1 MNTMD
6 FKIFRFT
13 TLCLTLFIYSAE
25 AQNYRYTS
33 TLFPSSTITSN
44 VVYGTANF
52 LNGPYNDENNTS
64 VGNLVM
70 DIYRPQGDTCT
81 NRPVILFAH
90 GGGFFSGTRNNNDMA
105 AFCDSFARMG
115 YVTATFDYRM
125 GVYTSSNSSLHY
137 TRTVYRAIQ
146 DGRTAVRY
154 FRANA
159 AMYGIDPNK
168 IYFAGSSAGAFI
180 GLQSIYMDEP
190 SEKPASAN
198 AITYTDIVAPFNF
211 SGPDLGGYNIG
222 DNLSLNGEPDAV
234 LSLWGGVASTGLI
247 TVTNNQPVFLVHG
260 TIDPIV
266 PFDIGSPF
274 SLPSLPNTYGSKQ
287 INLKL
292 DSLGL
297 TDKETYFVP
306 NQGHEFYGVT
316 NGMWNTGFG
325 GNAYWDTVV
334 NKSAIFFWKQHKPI
348 ANFNS
353 SATQLN
359 VNFTDNSS
367 GSILWHWD
375 FGDGNSSNLQ
385 NPNHAYATAGVYT
398 VNLYIENNI
407 QSWDTISHQITITAT
422 GIDKL
427 KTNNFVVFPIPSKG
441 LVYINFNYVLKNASV
456 QLFNTLGQ
464 IIHEKSVQNNDQ
476 LTIDL
481 SGLENNIYF
490 IRIHTNEEISWIKVI
505 KN

>member
-1 MNTMD
+1 
-6 FKIFRFT
+6 
-13 TLCLTLFIYSAE
+13 
-25 AQNYRYTS
+25 
-33 TLFPSSTITSN
+33 
-44 VVYGTANF
+44 
-52 LNGPYNDENNTS
+52 
-64 VGNLVM
+64 
-70 DIYRPQGDTCT
+70 
-81 NRPVILFAH
+81 
-90 GGGFFSGTRNNNDMA
+90 
-105 AFCDSFARMG
+105 
-115 YVTATFDYRM
+115 
-125 GVYTSSNSSLHY
+125 
-137 TRTVYRAIQ
+137 
-146 DGRTAVRY
+146 
-154 FRANA
+154 
-159 AMYGIDPNK
+159 
-168 IYFAGSSAGAFI
+168 
-180 GLQSIYMDEP
+180 
-190 SEKPASAN
+190 
-198 AITYTDIVAPFNF
+198 
-211 SGPDLGGYNIG
+211 
-222 DNLSLNGEPDAV
+222 
-234 LSLWGGVASTGLI
+234 STGLI
-247 TVTNNQPVFLVHG
+247 TVNNNQPVFLVHG

-325 GNAYWDTVV
+325 GNAYWDTIV
-334 NKSAIFFWKQHKPI
+334 NRSAIFFWKHHKPL
-348 ANFNS
+348 ANFSS

-359 VNFTDNSS
+359 VYFTDNSS

-385 NPNHAYATAGVYT
+385 NPVHTYASDGTYT

-427 KTNNFVVFPIPSKG
+427 KSNNFSVFPIPSNG
-441 LVYINFNYVLKNASV
+441 PVYINFKYVLKSASV
-456 QLFNTLGQ
+456 QLFNTRGQ
-464 IIHEKSVQNNDQ
+464 LIQEKFYQNNDQ

-490 IRIHTNEEISWIKVI
+490 IRILTNEEISWIKVI